1 MAEERLPLDRREPLP
16 GKDDA
21 PMLEVEAAAVDLAAG
36 DGGCGGGESEALLVA
51 ELSDHQ
57 LQEKAQRV
65 VDLLS
70 WGMGG
75 RLPDKGVKL
84 RAHLRQLRDEL
95 DRRKLPL
102 HLKNG
107 GECDRAVQSITT
119 ESSGKVKD
127 SNENLTVSESHSQPS
142 FASQFRQKLQS
153 KADAAPNKNL
163 RDISLN
169 KCRCSSEV
177 ECPVHERRQSIKI
190 SSQPATMSSRDS
202 PFLCASTFASKDEQR
217 SSNGDPKSC
226 TSHSRGNLSNLSGR
240 KRRASD
246 PRDSLESKSK
256 KVQEVVLL
264 DEEVQ
269 PVQPI
274 QIDDPDKWKEA
285 KIYYPL
291 RDDPES
297 IEISYADLKCLEPE
311 SYLSSPIMNFYIQY
325 LQRSVSPMGRP
336 RGEYYFFN
344 TYFYKKLEEALSC
357 KGDMNACFLKLRR
370 WWKGVNIFQKAYIFL
385 PIHGDCHWSLVIISI
400 PAKEDE
406 SGPIILHL
414 DSLGIHSSNSVFSV
428 VGRYLKEEWNY
439 INQNASPPDVPI
451 SKRIWKYLP
460 RRIEKKKINV
470 PQQKN
475 EYDCGLFVLYFME
488 RFIEEAP
495 ERLRKKDLA
504 MFGSKWFQPEDASGL
519 RKRIRD
525 LLLEVFES
533 AEMENGRI
541 KPAHPLVVP
550 LKGEDV
556 CQQCFKRCP
565 LNPSRDS
572 SQGRI
577 WGRFNVQ
584 G

>member
-1 MAEERLPLDRREPLP
+1 MAAEERLPLDRREPLP
-16 GKDDA
+16 GKEDA
-21 PMLEVEAAAVDLAAG
+21 PMPEVEAAAEMAAGGGG
-36 DGGCGGGESEALLVA
+36 DGGCDGGESEALLVA

-57 LQEKAQRV
+57 IQEKVQRV
-65 VDLLS
+65 VGLLS
-70 WGMGG
+70 LGMGG

-84 RAHLRQLRDEL
+84 RAHLRQLHDEL
-95 DRRKLPL
+95 DRRKLAP
-102 HLKNG
+102 HRKNG
-107 GECDRAVQSITT
+107 GECDRAAQSITT
-119 ESSGKVKD
+119 ESSGTIKD
-127 SNENLTVSESHSQPS
+127 SNENLTISESHSQPS
-142 FASQFRQKLQS
+142 FASQFLHKLQS

-169 KCRCSSEV
+169 KCGSSREV
-177 ECPVHERRQSIKI
+177 ECPVHERRQPIRI
-190 SSQPATMSSRDS
+190 SSQPARMSSRDS
-202 PFLCASTFASKDEQR
+202 PFLCASTLASKDEQR
-217 SSNGDPKSC
+217 SSNGDLKSLESFS
-226 TSHSRGNLSNLSGR
+226 TSHLGEKLSNLSSR

-246 PRDSLESKSK
+246 TRDSLELKSK

-269 PVQPI
+269 PVQPM

-297 IEISYADLKCLEPE
+297 VEISYADLKCLEPE

-325 LQRSVSPMGRP
+325 LQRPVSPMGRP

-344 TYFYKKLEEALSC
+344 TYFYRKLEEALSC
-357 KGDMNACFLKLRR
+357 KGDRNSCFLKLRR

-385 PIHGDCHWSLVIISI
+385 PIHGDWHWSLVIISI

-414 DSLGIHSSNSVFSV
+414 DSLGIHSSNSVFDV

-439 INQNASPPDVPI
+439 INQNAYPPDVPI
-451 SKRIWKYLP
+451 SERIWKYLP

-504 MFGSKWFQPEDASGL
+504 MFGRKWFQPEDASGL

-533 AEMENGRI
+533 AKMENGRI
-541 KPAHPLVVP
+541 EPAT
-550 LKGEDV
+550 
-556 CQQCFKRCP
+556 
-565 LNPSRDS
+565 S
-572 SQGRI
+572 SGSSPEL
-577 WGRFNVQ
+577 
-584 G
+584 

>member
-1 MAEERLPLDRREPLP
+1 MP
-16 GKDDA
+16 
-21 PMLEVEAAAVDLAAG
+21 EVEAAVDFAAGDVG
-36 DGGCGGGESEALLVA
+36 DGGCGGGESEALMVA

-70 WGMGG
+70 LGMGG

-84 RAHLRQLRDEL
+84 RAHLRQLHDEL
-95 DRRKLPL
+95 DRRKAPL
-102 HLKNG
+102 HRKNG
-107 GECDRAVQSITT
+107 GECDRAVQSVTT

-142 FASQFRQKLQS
+142 FASQLLQKLQS
-153 KADAAPNKNL
+153 KADAAPNKDL
-163 RDISLN
+163 RDVSLN
-169 KCRCSSEV
+169 KCRSSREV
-177 ECPVHERRQSIKI
+177 ECPVLERRQSIRI
-190 SSQPATMSSRDS
+190 SSQPARMSSRDS
-202 PFLCASTFASKDEQR
+202 PFLCASTFANKDEQR
-217 SSNGDPKSC
+217 SSNGDPKSS
-226 TSHSRGNLSNLSGR
+226 TSHSGGNLSNLSGR

-246 PRDSLESKSK
+246 ARDLLDLKSK

-274 QIDDPDKWKEA
+274 QIDDPDKWKDA

-297 IEISYADLKCLEPE
+297 VEISHADLKCLEPE
-311 SYLSSPIMNFYIQY
+311 SYLSSPIMNFYI
-325 LQRSVSPMGRP
+325 
-336 RGEYYFFN
+336 
-344 TYFYKKLEEALSC
+344 
-357 KGDMNACFLKLRR
+357 
-370 WWKGVNIFQKAYIFL
+370 
-385 PIHGDCHWSLVIISI
+385 HCHWSLVIISV

-414 DSLGIHSSNSVFSV
+414 DSLGIHSSNSVFNV

-495 ERLRKKDLA
+495 ERLRKKDLGMVPQQKNEYDCGLFVLYFMERFIEEA
-504 MFGSKWFQPEDASGL
+504 PERLRKKDLGMFGSKWFQPEDASGL

-525 LLLEVFES
+525 LLLGVFES
-533 AEMENGRI
+533 AELENGRI
-541 KPAHPLVVP
+541 EPAT
-550 LKGEDV
+550 
-556 CQQCFKRCP
+556 
-565 LNPSRDS
+565 S
-572 SQGRI
+572 SG
-577 WGRFNVQ
+577 GSPEL
-584 G
+584 